1 MALKDQDILGM
12 LNNVPGFERKL
23 VSTFDRYETLHIEK
37 GSYAKD
43 MFGMGPEYDTNISFY
58 RRLIEDSFGGQS
70 RQASNYKKLSESLS
84 DTNQLVM
91 ENNYMDPISYFTMTE
106 NVRKS
111 LDELNVNVA
120 AQKGLE
126 GNDAVNLSA
135 HDLSHS
141 NRLLVGTGEGVSIKP
156 MAMLSG
162 YRLSMLRNFL
172 KQGIEIKKNQKR
184 ESETWE
190 DAFEISKKAGHC
202 TPGP

>member
-1 MALKDQDILGM
+1 
-12 LNNVPGFERKL
+12 
-23 VSTFDRYETLHIEK
+23 
-37 GSYAKD
+37 
-43 MFGMGPEYDTNISFY
+43 MGPEYDTNVSFY
-58 RRLIEDSFGGQS
+58 RRLIDDAFGSGTKM
-70 RQASNYKKLSESLS
+70 AADYKRLTETLSY
-84 DTNQLVM
+84 TNQLVM

-106 NVRKS
+106 NARKS
-111 LDELNVNVA
+111 LDDLNIGLA
-120 AQKGLE
+120 SQKGLE

-156 MAMLSG
+156 MAMLSS

-190 DAFEISKKAGHC
+190 ESFELSKKAGHC
-202 TPGP
+202 TPGT